1 MQLNLVKQH
10 LCTTIVE
17 NIGYL
22 EIITNFCADC
32 ETKNQGQNQTK
43 TKCNKVQPPHNES
56 VKLILMNSSYCS
68 STSTFLDID
77 DCTKHAADRT

>member
-56 VKLILMNSSYCS
+56 VETNIDEQFLLLI
-68 STSTFLDID
+68 D
-77 DCTKHAADRT
+77 KHLPRH